1 MTFDED
7 GSPNTWTADWQQHQS
22 VEEFYGSVGYPED
35 PFLENQFALH
45 VKMTK
50 LFNPSGRL
58 PLSES
63 LIYAMQKAD
72 EFRTSNYEE
81 DQYLYFRLL
90 ETGKAPTICQPP
102 VLWSDDHHSNVIRYL
117 LNLPII
123 LGQQSDTVL
132 LRLLQRA
139 LIDAEAKSVGGITE
153 DDIERAI
160 EIEFEIFTSSYVCC

>member
-1 MTFDED
+1 
-7 GSPNTWTADWQQHQS
+7 
-22 VEEFYGSVGYPED
+22 
-35 PFLENQFALH
+35 
-45 VKMTK
+45 
-50 LFNPSGRL
+50 
-58 PLSES
+58 
-63 LIYAMQKAD
+63 MQKAD
-72 EFRTSNYEE
+72 EFRSTSNYEE
-81 DQYLYFRLL
+81 DQSLYCRLL
-90 ETGKAPTICQPP
+90 ETGKAPETCPSP
-102 VLWSDDHHSNVIRYL
+102 VFWSDDHHSNVIRCL